1 MRVAMV
7 VLNNLTHDARVQ
19 KEAKTLAAAGHEVTV
34 IGLKDEN
41 VAERETL
48 SGFQVR
54 RVALRSNHWRLGPLT
69 QLARYVEFTWR
80 AARIA
85 QSQRAEVCH
94 AHAIQ
99 ALPACWLASRLLRAP
114 LIYDAHEFE
123 QDQDFSTSSRI
134 PTLMRLTWSWP
145 ERLFIRAAHTVITV
159 SDSLAD
165 ALAAAYH
172 ISKPLV
178 LRNCP
183 EAVAPGAPSTY
194 LRDHYPIPAGWRI
207 VLYQGILARDRG
219 LVQLMQSAAW
229 LEQVAIVIVGDGG
242 IRAELEAIAHSVA
255 SERAAAGHSEASF
268 AEESRVIFAGW
279 HPLTELPAIT
289 ASADVGVIL
298 TQHTCRNNF
307 FSLPNKLFE
316 YMQVGLPVVGCDLP
330 EIARVIREYA
340 VGQVVDSADPRAI
353 AQGINDLL
361 RDPQRYARARANTAR
376 AAARYNWTVESQT
389 LVNLYAELA
398 QGRRD

>member
-1 MRVAMV
+1 MRVAMI

-19 KEAKTLAAAGHEVTV
+19 KEAKTLVAAGHEATV
-34 IGLKDEN
+34 IGLKDET
-41 VAERETL
+41 VPERETF

-54 RVALRSNHWRLGPLT
+54 RVALRSNRWRLGPLT
-69 QLARYVEFTWR
+69 QFVRYLEFSWR

-85 QSQRAEVCH
+85 LSLPAQVCH

-99 ALPACWLASRLLRAP
+99 ALPACWLASRLGRAA

-123 QDQDFSTSSRI
+123 QNQDFSTSKRI
-134 PTLMRLTWSWP
+134 PALLRLTWSWP
-145 ERLFIRAAHTVITV
+145 ERLFIRAADAVITV

-165 ALAAAYH
+165 ALAASYH
-172 ISKPLV
+172 IQKPLV

-183 EAVAPGAPSTY
+183 EVVPPGAPSTY

-219 LVQLMQSAAW
+219 LVQLIQSAAW

-242 IRAELEAIAHSVA
+242 IRGELEVIAHSVA
-255 SERAAAGHSEASF
+255 SERAK
-268 AEESRVIFAGW
+268 VILTGW
-279 HPLTELPAIT
+279 CPLSELPAIT
-289 ASADVGVIL
+289 ASADVGGIL
-298 TQHTCRNNF
+298 TQNTCRNNYY
-307 FSLPNKLFE
+307 SLPNKLFE
-316 YMQVGLPVVGCDLP
+316 YMQVGLPVIGCDLP
-330 EIARVIREYA
+330 EIARVIHEFE
-340 VGQVVDSADPRAI
+340 VGQVVESGDPHAI

-376 AAARYNWTVESQT
+376 AAARYNWQVESQT
-389 LVNLYAELA
+389 LVNLYDELA